1 MATTKCESVDLS
13 VLIAARTAA
22 ATKYAAQAE
31 TVASLRVGACDAADL
46 DAALALL
53 KECRQNLDAAKKAV
67 DAVEGD
73 SGAASFDR
81 AQTETLLKR
90 RFFIAPAFEIYDGV
104 AGLYD
109 YGPPGKFL
117 TLLCVALMITPS
129 SLRGGC

>member
-1 MATTKCESVDLS
+1 MESTAVSPSDLGA
-13 VLIAARTAA
+13 LIAARTTAA
-22 ATKYAAQAE
+22 SKYAAQADI
-31 TVASLRVGACDAADL
+31 VASLRGGACDAADL
-46 DAALALL
+46 EAALVVL

-73 SGAASFDR
+73 SGAASFNR
-81 AQTETLLKR
+81 AETETLLKR

-117 TLLCVALMITPS
+117 TLYA
-129 SLRGGC
+129 